1 MQPKA
6 LLILKAWVDE
16 TPAFFI
22 DYGGVSGKEKIDVR

>member
-22 DYGGVSGKEKIDVR
+22 DWRYAWEEKN

>member
-6 LLILKAWVDE
+6 LLILKAWVVK

-22 DYGGVSGKEKIDVR
+22 GYGRYEWKGKN